1 MLPDER
7 LPMPPQWPEQ
17 LGPVFARRSTFG
29 LFTVLACG
37 LILADRAP

>member
-1 MLPDER
+1 
-7 LPMPPQWPEQ
+7 MPPQWRELPEQ